1 MNDQEKPTSK
11 QEELTDDLERFKS
24 MFQFPKLFLSTY
36 FSELRNKI
44 DVAFLSKN
52 NLETDFQIKDDLNE
66 IWIEMI
72 EHVND
77 FERECCAIQRTN
89 KFNIQLTKE
98 INADLKRLDDQLLS
112 TSFNDSTTTTTL
124 YDSIRESIVELDVK
138 IKKILFQNKT
148 IAFINENKYS
158 DLKTVKKKFNTKTT
172 AGILLFIQDEFIN
185 ENSITKIISYDK
197 LLTNEKI
204 KLIELKKK
212 LINSNYIQQIELKL
226 NDLIDLDFHKVIIK
240 VLIIFVAS
248 AGWS

>member
-1 MNDQEKPTSK
+1 MNDQEKPPSK

-52 NLETDFQIKDDLNE
+52 NLESDFQIKDDLNE

-89 KFNIQLTKE
+89 KFNIQLAKE

-112 TSFNDSTTTTTL
+112 ASFNDSTATL

-226 NDLIDLDFHKVIIK
+226 DNLIDLDFHKVIIFLLQIRGIGQNK
-240 VLIIFVAS
+240 K
-248 AGWS
+248 